1 MVVVYAEGGNYRI
14 ELDQSTAYCRVWSRP
29 DVDSQTGAGFALEKI
44 AHFQALARGQAEC
57 MILDLMDAPPVA
69 GPKTQEAL
77 GEMLAAWE
85 VTRRPIALVVGDNKV
100 QLLQLKRLVVS
111 HAPQCGRVF
120 SSLALARDWLRARR
134 EGNA

>member
-29 DVDSQTGAGFALEKI
+29 DVDSQAGASFALEKI
-44 AHFQALARGQAEC
+44 AHFQALARGQAER

-77 GEMLAAWE
+77 GAMLASWE
-85 VTRRPIALVVGDNKV
+85 AARRPIALVVGDNKV
-100 QLLQLKRLVVS
+100 QLLQLKRLTVS
-111 HAPQCGRVF
+111 HAPHYGRVF
-120 SSLALARDWLRARR
+120 SDLDLARDWLSTLQQGDA
-134 EGNA
+134 